1 MEMLKAKELGISI
14 IVFSDE
20 LSELIG
26 MCDTLVVMNSGQ
38 IKKTMRR
45 SEGFTEEAIV
55 EVML

>member
-1 MEMLKAKELGISI
+1 MLKAKEQGVSI

-20 LSELIG
+20 LPELIG
-26 MCDTLVVMNSGQ
+26 MCDTLVVMKRGS
-38 IKKTMRR
+38 IKKIMRR